1 MALPGTG
8 IASGGECSVGE
19 SGMAA
24 KAAKLVTLVALVLTG
39 CDLAQTG
46 STTLEMRPTASSST
60 VTPSQPFAMRAAP
73 GADDPTEMASGTPD
87 ELRATGKSMRLHG
100 PGVSRKLQ
108 MEI

>member
-1 MALPGTG
+1 MAKTAPL
-8 IASGGECSVGE
+8 IV
-19 SGMAA
+19 
-24 KAAKLVTLVALVLTG
+24 VFALVLTG

-46 STTLEMRPTASSST
+46 PTTLEVRPMASSPA

-73 GADDPTEMASGTPD
+73 RGAQDPTDMASGTQD
-87 ELRATGKSMRLHG
+87 ESRASGKSMRLHG